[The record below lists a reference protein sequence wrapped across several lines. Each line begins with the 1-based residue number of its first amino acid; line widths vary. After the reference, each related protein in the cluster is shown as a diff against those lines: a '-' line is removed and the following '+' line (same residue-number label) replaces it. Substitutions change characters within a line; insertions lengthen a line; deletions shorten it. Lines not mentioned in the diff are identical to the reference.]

1 MQMLH
6 FSSKVPDKKQLFYF
20 RVILFILCL
29 IPLIRLIWLGFHD
42 DLSANPIEFIER
54 STGYWSLFMLLATLS
69 LTPVRLLSGRAW
81 PLQYRRMLGLFMFF
95 YACMHV
101 ATYLWLDYSFYWP
114 DIAKDIVK
122 HPYVLIGALAFLLT
136 TPLAITSNQWMIKRL
151 RGRWKT
157 LHRLV
162 YVIAILGIVHFLWL
176 VKKDL
181 REPLLYAGILTLLL
195 AIRVYYQFKK
205 LV

>member
-42 DLSANPIEFIER
+42 DLSVNPIEFIER

-69 LTPVRLLSGRAW
+69 LTPVRLLSGAAW

-136 TPLAITSNQWMIKRL
+136 TPLAVTSNQWMIKRL

>member
-1 MQMLH
+1 MLL
-6 FSSKVPDKKQLFYF
+6 FSSKAPGKKQLFHF

-29 IPLIRLIWLGFHD
+29 IPLMRLIWLGFHN
-42 DLSANPIEFIER
+42 DLTANPIEFIER

-69 LTPVRLLSGRAW
+69 LTPVRLLSGTAW

-95 YACMHV
+95 YACMHI
-101 ATYLWLDYSFYWP
+101 ATYLWLDYSFYWS

-136 TPLAITSNQWMIKRL
+136 VPLAVTSNQWMIKLL
-151 RGRWKT
+151 RNRWKP

-162 YVIAILGIVHFLWL
+162 YVIAILGVVHFLWL

-181 REPLLYAGILTLLL
+181 REPLLYTGILALLL
-195 AIRVYYQFKK
+195 AIRIYYRFKK
-205 LV
+205 

>member
-1 MQMLH
+1 MLH
-6 FSSKVPDKKQLFYF
+6 FPSKAPDKRQLFHF

-42 DLSANPIEFIER
+42 DLTANPIEFIER

-69 LTPVRLLSGRAW
+69 LTPVRLLSGTAW

-95 YACMHV
+95 YACMHI

-122 HPYVLIGALAFLLT
+122 HPYVLIGASAFLLT
-136 TPLAITSNQWMIKRL
+136 IPLAVTSNQWMIRRL
-151 RGRWKT
+151 RNRWKS

-162 YVIAILGIVHFLWL
+162 YVIAILGVVHFLWL

-181 REPLLYAGILTLLL
+181 REPLLYAGILALSL
-195 AIRVYYQFKK
+195 AIRIYYRLKR
-205 LV
+205 

>member
-1 MQMLH
+1 MLYLQ
-6 FSSKVPDKKQLFYF
+6 SKIPDKKLLSRI

-29 IPLIRLIWLGFHD
+29 IPLVRLFWLGFND
-42 DLSANPIEFIER
+42 NLTANPVEFIER

-69 LTPVRLLSGRAW
+69 LSPIRQLAGTAW

-95 YACMHV
+95 YACLHIT
-101 ATYLWLDYSFYWP
+101 AYLWLDYSFYWS

-122 HPYVLIGALAFLLT
+122 HPYVLVGASAFILT
-136 TPLAITSNQWMIKRL
+136 VPLAATSNKVMIKRL
-151 RGRWKT
+151 REHWKP

-162 YVIAILGIVHFLWL
+162 YVIAILAIVHFLWL

-181 REPLLYAGILTLLL
+181 REPLLYAGILALLL
-195 AIRVYYQFKK
+195 SVRIFYRFKR
-205 LV
+205 